1 MCLKWNS
8 HGGMQAD
15 VVFRGLFRPV
25 ESHRGFYADRRRPA
39 FFAWRSL
46 TDLYTNPLLRDK
58 KTTC

>member
-1 MCLKWNS
+1 
-8 HGGMQAD
+8 MQAD

-25 ESHRGFYADRRRPA
+25 ESHRGFCADRCRPA

-46 TDLYTNPLLRDK
+46 TDLYTNPLLTDK